1 MNKYYAFL
9 KVICLFV
16 FTIGL
21 STIAKSQIDTIPPKI
36 FGCGDTIKIKTGSVF
51 VLKLPKVTDNMTDS
65 ADLMVSSKWGSNGAV
80 NTLVNGLYTLTIT
93 AFDTSGNVIR
103 CNRYYKVGDFIPSNI
118 QSIASDFKFKAY
130 PNPANSELNIQIND
144 ATNGATFS
152 LFSAN
157 GQLVFETILNQ
168 NTFIDTRTFAN
179 GIYNLLLRKNG
190 EVFNQSL
197 IIQH

>member
-9 KVICLFV
+9 KIICFIA
-16 FTIGL
+16 FTFGI
-21 STIAKSQIDTIPPKI
+21 STVAKSQVDTIPPKI

-65 ADLMVSSKWGSNGAV
+65 ANLMVSSKWGNSGAV

-103 CNRYYKVGDFIPSNI
+103 CNRHYLVGNFPSNI
-118 QSIASDFKFKAY
+118 QSIASDFKFNAY
-130 PNPANSELNIQIND
+130 PCPASSELNIQINE
-144 ATNGATFS
+144 AMRGAAMH

-157 GQLVFETILNQ
+157 GQLVYKTILNQ
-168 NTFIDTRTFAN
+168 NTMLDTRSFSN
-179 GIYNLLLRKNG
+179 GIYNILVEKNG
-190 EVFNQSL
+190 QVLRQNML
-197 IIQH
+197 IQH

>member
-9 KVICLFV
+9 KIVCFV
-16 FTIGL
+16 AFTFGV
-21 STIAKSQIDTIPPKI
+21 STVAKSQIDTIPPKI
-36 FGCGDTIKIKTGSVF
+36 FGCGDTIRIKTGSVF

-103 CNRYYKVGDFIPSNI
+103 CDRYYLVGNFPSNI
-118 QSIASDFKFKAY
+118 QSITSDFKFKAY
-130 PNPANSELNIQIND
+130 PNPANSELTIQINE
-144 ATNGATFS
+144 AMHGSTLH

-157 GQLVFETILNQ
+157 GQLVYETVLNQ
-168 NTFIDTRTFAN
+168 NTMLDTRSFSN
-179 GIYNLLLRKNG
+179 GIYSILVEKNGQVLRQNLL
-190 EVFNQSL
+190 
-197 IIQH
+197 IQH

>member
-1 MNKYYAFL
+1 MNKYYTFL
-9 KVICLFV
+9 KIICFV
-16 FTIGL
+16 AFTFGIG
-21 STIAKSQIDTIPPKI
+21 TIAKSQTDTIPPKI

-65 ADLMVSSKWGSNGAV
+65 ANLMVSSKWGSSGAV
-80 NTLVNGLYTLTIT
+80 NTLVNGLYTLIIT
-93 AFDTSGNVIR
+93 AFDTSGNVVR
-103 CNRYYKVGDFIPSNI
+103 CNRYYLVGNFPS
-118 QSIASDFKFKAY
+118 SIHSYTPQFKFNAY

-144 ATNGATFS
+144 ATNGAAFS

-157 GQLVFETILNQ
+157 GQLVYETILNQ
-168 NTFIDTRTFAN
+168 NILIDTRAFEN